1 MSHLISA
8 MRDAIKTETELYTM
22 RIQQQMNRYCS
33 VIENSVA
40 FSGGSARDN
49 YQDQIDALKS
59 AVDSIMA
66 NLYQYKCQSV
76 CSSDLD
82 NDIDIIPETN
92 LVVNKVKPEE
102 IKEVHINLENDVVD
116 DEGVSDADSVSDSV
130 AEVVIENEVV
140 AGVAAGVVTSY
151 VNAPVSSAATVATL
165 VTNEEAVE
173 DEEEEAEE
181 EVVDEEEQL
190 EEEVEEEVV
199 EEEVEEEGEVED
211 EAEEDAA
218 EEEAT
223 ELELEEIEWKGTKYY
238 KDTDDNVY
246 EYLTDGEVGD
256 VIGSMS
262 KKIAGKVLLY
272 AV

>member
-40 FSGGSARDN
+40 FGGGSARDN

-116 DEGVSDADSVSDSV
+116 DQGVSDTDSVSDSV
-130 AEVVIENEVV
+130 AEVVIENEVFVGTAAAV
-140 AGVAAGVVTSY
+140 ATSS

-165 VTNEEAVE
+165 ATDDVETEEEEV
-173 DEEEEAEE
+173 EEEAEE
-181 EVVDEEEQL
+181 EAVDEEEQL
-190 EEEVEEEVV
+190 EEDV
-199 EEEVEEEGEVED
+199 VEEEGEVD
-211 EAEEDAA
+211 DDVAEEEEA

-238 KDTDDNVY
+238 KDADDNVY